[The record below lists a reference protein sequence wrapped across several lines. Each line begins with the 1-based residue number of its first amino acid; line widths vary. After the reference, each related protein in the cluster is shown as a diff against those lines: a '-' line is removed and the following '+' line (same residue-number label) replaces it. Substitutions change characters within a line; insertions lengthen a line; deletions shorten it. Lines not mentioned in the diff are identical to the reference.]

1 MMTNSTTPITTEST
15 LLRDIATAIEE
26 RQTNAAPCRTI
37 PLTRQAAELFA
48 RINGWHW
55 SFGYRFEPQ
64 DLGKYG
70 NGSDYH
76 RPYWCDHALYFWGR
90 MDGKRGWV
98 NIAIAGQPYQLSDSV
113 RVELEELEGQGYCVH
128 VPPGCERASIWFP
141 GQTLFIVVTLPGV
154 TVKWL
159 PEQLETK

>member
-1 MMTNSTTPITTEST
+1 MTTDLSTRVTTEST

-26 RQTNAAPCRTI
+26 RQTSAAPCRTT

-48 RINGWHW
+48 QINGWHW

-76 RPYWCDHALYFWGR
+76 RPYWCDHALYFRGR

-98 NIAIAGQPYQLSDSV
+98 NIAIAGQPYQRSDSV
-113 RVELEELEGQGYCVH
+113 RAELEELEGQGTAFTSRRV
-128 VPPGCERASIWFP
+128 VKGQASGFRGKP
-141 GQTLFIVVTLPGV
+141 YSSSSPYPVSR
-154 TVKWL
+154 
-159 PEQLETK
+159 